1 MLACTNASA
10 DRLYSAAQAQ
20 PERPSHARGGWRE
33 AVEQEQE
40 QDAPA
45 GPLPGVRSHDFAT
58 VQSRAA
64 AVRQTPPGNLWLD
77 YTGRSEHRRFWGGV
91 QAVARQ
97 RAELQEAIPPEGGA
111 AAGRMESRLLSNL
124 DQRVVAEVKRQGT
137 SNPSANLP
145 GSA

>member
-1 MLACTNASA
+1 M
-10 DRLYSAAQAQ
+10 
-20 PERPSHARGGWRE
+20 
-33 AVEQEQE
+33 
-40 QDAPA
+40 
-45 GPLPGVRSHDFAT
+45 
-58 VQSRAA
+58 
-64 AVRQTPPGNLWLD
+64 
-77 YTGRSEHRRFWGGV
+77 

-145 GSA
+145 PV